1 MELKTE
7 IPDGRVPKTQILDGR
22 IFLFFLMTEFEL
34 SSFFENFLI
43 VWFFSFFFL
52 IIGFKTRISNGRVFH
67 FLSFL

>member
-1 MELKTE
+1 
-7 IPDGRVPKTQILDGR
+7 
-22 IFLFFLMTEFEL
+22 LFFLMTEFEL